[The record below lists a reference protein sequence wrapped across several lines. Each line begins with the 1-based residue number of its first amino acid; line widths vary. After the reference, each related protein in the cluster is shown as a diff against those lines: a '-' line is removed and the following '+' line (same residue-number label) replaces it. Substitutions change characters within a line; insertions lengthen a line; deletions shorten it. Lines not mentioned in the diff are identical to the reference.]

1 MKILSCFLC
10 CLLVN
15 LVFGQQ
21 NSLDSLQNLLSKA
34 NSSPQKASLY
44 QALATASI
52 ESNPPQALAYS
63 QKALALVAD
72 NNLALKGKIYQA
84 KGRATLYLGELMV
97 AAAQLDTAAQ
107 LLAAASSPLESIN
120 MDRYQVYYM
129 LANQFLYKQPQQ
141 ALEYCD
147 LALELTPVEDYKLLG
162 LLYNTKASAYGVLG
176 DYENTLNYLD
186 TALFYI
192 EKMEEDLDNKLAQI
206 GAIYSNKANVLTNQ
220 QHYQEATILYYK
232 ALEIYD
238 SLDFYRGKASTY
250 TNLTTVSE
258 YLEDY
263 EQAIAHAQKAVEIYH
278 KTVDSIGLYNAY
290 FNLALMYKNTQQWEQ
305 ALDALEPAIGFFE
318 QNNYQEQLG
327 LAYMHKGIFLSK
339 LSLKEGGSSK
349 EAIFYNQKALE
360 LAPYFNSKE
369 SLLSLYL
376 NQADLYLE
384 GKKFQQSKVLFQNL
398 LDSAKFYQNIDLE
411 FQALVGLEHSSKG
424 MGNYKDAYQ
433 YSQQRTLLQDSL
445 QALNNTEII
454 RNLEIKHK
462 TQEISQQNE
471 TLHQEKEFQA
481 KMASQNRK
489 LFYLSLGLG
498 GLLVALLLVLLQYNR
513 IKSSYKTREL
523 KYKLLRNQ
531 MNPHFLFN
539 VLGAIQSFIYTN
551 NPIKAGDFLS
561 SFATLVRAILD
572 NSSQEYIPINKE
584 IEWLENYVA
593 LQALRF
599 EGELDYSIELDPAL
613 KNQDF
618 LLPPM
623 LIQPIVENALEHG
636 FKNIDYK
643 GLLNIQMKLVE
654 HTVQITVQDN
664 GAGFDP
670 AAPSAKEGHNSH
682 ATKITKERI
691 DLLNK
696 KNTKKI
702 TFSIQSAPKKGT
714 TATFIIPL
722 EF

>member
-1 MKILSCFLC
+1 MKPLSCFLC

-21 NSLDSLQNLLSKA
+21 NNLDSLQNLLSKA
-34 NSSPQKASLY
+34 SSSSQKASLY
-44 QALATASI
+44 QVLATASI
-52 ESNPPQALAYS
+52 ERNPPQALAYS
-63 QKALALVAD
+63 QQALALVAD
-72 NNLALKGKIYQA
+72 NDLALKGKIYQA
-84 KGRATLYLGELMV
+84 KGRSILYLGELMA

-107 LLAAASSPLESIN
+107 LLAAANSPLASIN

-129 LANQFLYKQPQQ
+129 LANQFLYKEPLQ
-141 ALEYCD
+141 ALKYGN
-147 LALELTPVEDYKLLG
+147 LALQLTPVDNYKLLG
-162 LLYNTKASAYGVLG
+162 MIHNTKASAYGVLG

-186 TALFYI
+186 SALLYI
-192 EKMEEDLDNKLAQI
+192 EKMEEDLDNKLAQM
-206 GAIYSNKANVLTNQ
+206 GAIYSNKANVLTHQ
-220 QHYQEATILYYK
+220 QQYQEATILYYK

-238 SLDFYRGKASTY
+238 SVGFYQGQASTY
-250 TNLTTVSE
+250 TNLTTISE

-263 EQAIAHAQKAVEIYH
+263 KQAITHAQKAVEIYH
-278 KTVDSIGLYNAY
+278 KTVDSTGLYNAY
-290 FNLALMYKNTQQWEQ
+290 FNLAVMYKNTQQWEQ
-305 ALDALEPAIGFFE
+305 ALDAIEPAIGFFE

-327 LAYMHKGIFLSK
+327 LAYMHKGTFLSK
-339 LSLKEGGSSK
+339 LGGGAK
-349 EAIFYNQKALE
+349 QAIFYNQKALE

-369 SLLSLYL
+369 SLLTLYL

-384 GKKFQQSKVLFQNL
+384 DKKFQQSKVLFQNL

-411 FQALVGLEHSSKG
+411 LQALVGLEYASKG

-433 YSQQRTLLQDSL
+433 YTQQRALLQDSL
-445 QALNNTEII
+445 QALNNAEII

-471 TLHQEKEFQA
+471 ALHQEKEFQA
-481 KMASQNRK
+481 KMASQNRS

-498 GLLVALLLVLLQYNR
+498 CLLVALLLVLLQYNR

-572 NSSQEYIPINKE
+572 NSSQEYVPITKE

-599 EGELDYSIELDPAL
+599 EGELEYVIEIDPEL

-643 GLLNIQMKLVE
+643 GLLKIQMKLVE
-654 HTVQITVQDN
+654 HTVQITIQDN
-664 GAGFDP
+664 GVGFDP
-670 AAPSAKEGHNSH
+670 AAPAAKEGHISH

-696 KNTKKI
+696 KNAEKI
-702 TFSIQSAPKKGT
+702 SFTLQSAPQQGT
-714 TATFIIPL
+714 TATFIIP
-722 EF
+722 FAS